1 MDNCHNYATTSKKR
15 RIPISDDIH
24 IIIKKFRD
32 KDKHDEK
39 PSTSGDHDY
48 DDEHSMDSEELKR
61 VRQQEPSSSCVTA
74 STSSSN
80 SSGTLAERYHDGGDE
95 RRSSDDIKLILKKL
109 SNIEELL
116 KVVAEQSFNR
126 LAALKQETPG
136 ASGVVTNPAAAGLGL
151 IAAESSCMNVVQE
164 PTFKFPLRTLKELIE
179 LNKGICSDESLY
191 NKLFEYLTKIKLE
204 CDENIVMNAL
214 SMLISDEV
222 LDAVTWDGGK
232 KFKLSSLVIFSD
244 SLYVAWFKGPAQVR
258 RALNSYFLFWHL
270 AAPPPQDNVFVQ
282 SIDVGRF
289 HLSIRI
295 PWNFLHVGRMLYSVQ
310 GLARGLYFL
319 LVADNYGPL
328 LGSVVTGPALFAFDM
343 AMSARNFRKEDC
355 GCPGGCRQYFWMRT
369 VKHVTAVLH
378 WSTMCCLLF
387 GRFEGCVREE

>member
-80 SSGTLAERYHDGGDE
+80 SSGTLGG
-95 RRSSDDIKLILKKL
+95 SGGSTTVVTSGGAFSGGTGITIQQQQLQQPASSQSDDIKLILKKL

-244 SLYVAWFKGPAQVR
+244 SLYVAWFKDRLKYDEYVAEMKDAIEKSHKRFAKTKAKKSTSQQQQPQTLTLTTASDGQ
-258 RALNSYFLFWHL
+258 LFL
-270 AAPPPQDNVFVQ
+270 A
-282 SIDVGRF
+282 
-289 HLSIRI
+289 
-295 PWNFLHVGRMLYSVQ
+295 
-310 GLARGLYFL
+310 
-319 LVADNYGPL
+319 
-328 LGSVVTGPALFAFDM
+328 
-343 AMSARNFRKEDC
+343 
-355 GCPGGCRQYFWMRT
+355 
-369 VKHVTAVLH
+369 
-378 WSTMCCLLF
+378 
-387 GRFEGCVREE
+387 

>member
-39 PSTSGDHDY
+39 PSNSGDHDY

-61 VRQQEPSSSCVTA
+61 VRQQEPSSSCVAA

-80 SSGTLAERYHDGGDE
+80 SSGTLGAMGTIISGTGITIGT
-95 RRSSDDIKLILKKL
+95 SGIQVQQQQLQQPASSQSDDIKLILKKL
-109 SNIEELL
+109 TNIEELL

-126 LAALKQETPG
+126 LAALKQE
-136 ASGVVTNPAAAGLGL
+136 AAGTASVVPTTAATSLGL
-151 IAAESSCMNVVQE
+151 LAAEPSCINVE

-214 SMLISDEV
+214 SMLVSDEV

-244 SLYVAWFKGPAQVR
+244 SLYVAWFKDRLKYDEYVAEMKDAIDKSHKRFSKTKAKKSSQQQQHQTLTLATATTATVVSDGQ
-258 RALNSYFLFWHL
+258 LFL
-270 AAPPPQDNVFVQ
+270 
-282 SIDVGRF
+282 S
-289 HLSIRI
+289 
-295 PWNFLHVGRMLYSVQ
+295 
-310 GLARGLYFL
+310 
-319 LVADNYGPL
+319 
-328 LGSVVTGPALFAFDM
+328 
-343 AMSARNFRKEDC
+343 
-355 GCPGGCRQYFWMRT
+355 
-369 VKHVTAVLH
+369 
-378 WSTMCCLLF
+378 
-387 GRFEGCVREE
+387 

>member
-48 DDEHSMDSEELKR
+48 DDEHSMDSEELRR
-61 VRQQEPSSSCVTA
+61 VRQQEPSSSCMA
-74 STSSSN
+74 PSTSSSN
-80 SSGTLAERYHDGGDE
+80 SNSGTMNNVMGTIMASGTGITIGT
-95 RRSSDDIKLILKKL
+95 SGIAVQQQQSVNSQSDDIKLILKKL
-109 SNIEELL
+109 TNIEELL

-126 LAALKQETPG
+126 LAALKQEAGG
-136 ASGVVTNPAAAGLGL
+136 ATTVVPTAASNLGL
-151 IAAESSCMNVVQE
+151 IAE
-164 PTFKFPLRTLKELIE
+164 PNCISMEASFKFPLRTLKELIE

-214 SMLISDEV
+214 AMIVSDEV

-244 SLYVAWFKGPAQVR
+244 SLYVAWFKDRLKYDEYVAEMKDAIDKSHKRFAKMKTKKMPQQQHQTLTLTTATGTTTATVVSDGQ
-258 RALNSYFLFWHL
+258 LFL
-270 AAPPPQDNVFVQ
+270 
-282 SIDVGRF
+282 
-289 HLSIRI
+289 
-295 PWNFLHVGRMLYSVQ
+295 
-310 GLARGLYFL
+310 
-319 LVADNYGPL
+319 
-328 LGSVVTGPALFAFDM
+328 T
-343 AMSARNFRKEDC
+343 
-355 GCPGGCRQYFWMRT
+355 
-369 VKHVTAVLH
+369 
-378 WSTMCCLLF
+378 
-387 GRFEGCVREE
+387 

>member
-61 VRQQEPSSSCVTA
+61 VRQQEPSTCVTA

-80 SSGTLAERYHDGGDE
+80 SSGTLGAGG
-95 RRSSDDIKLILKKL
+95 SASIGTSVFAGGTGITIQQQQQPPASSQSDDIKLILKKL

-126 LAALKQETPG
+126 LAALKQEAPG
-136 ASGVVTNPAAAGLGL
+136 ASGVVPSLL
-151 IAAESSCMNVVQE
+151 AAEPSCLNVVTTPE
-164 PTFKFPLRTLKELIE
+164 PSFKFPLRTLKELIE

-244 SLYVAWFKGPAQVR
+244 SLYVAWFKDRLKYDEYVSEMKDAIEKSHKRFAKTKAKKSATVTTVQQSQAQQQQQQHQTLTLTT
-258 RALNSYFLFWHL
+258 ASDGQLFL
-270 AAPPPQDNVFVQ
+270 A
-282 SIDVGRF
+282 
-289 HLSIRI
+289 
-295 PWNFLHVGRMLYSVQ
+295 
-310 GLARGLYFL
+310 
-319 LVADNYGPL
+319 
-328 LGSVVTGPALFAFDM
+328 
-343 AMSARNFRKEDC
+343 
-355 GCPGGCRQYFWMRT
+355 
-369 VKHVTAVLH
+369 
-378 WSTMCCLLF
+378 
-387 GRFEGCVREE
+387 

>member
-1 MDNCHNYATTSKKR
+1 MDNCHNYATTSKKK

-48 DDEHSMDSEELKR
+48 DDEHSMDSEELRR
-61 VRQQEPSSSCVTA
+61 VRLQEPSSSCVAA

-80 SSGTLAERYHDGGDE
+80 SNSGTMNSVMGTIMAGGTGITIGTGGMSVHQQQPV
-95 RRSSDDIKLILKKL
+95 SSQPDDIRMILKKL
-109 SNIEELL
+109 TNIEELL

-126 LAALKQETPG
+126 LAALKQE
-136 ASGVVTNPAAAGLGL
+136 ASGSATVPTTAATAASLGL
-151 IAAESSCMNVVQE
+151 IATESNCISME

-214 SMLISDEV
+214 SMIVSDEV

-244 SLYVAWFKGPAQVR
+244 SLYVAWFKDRLKYDEYVSEMKDAIEKSHKRFAKMKAKKLSQQQ
-258 RALNSYFLFWHL
+258 HL
-270 AAPPPQDNVFVQ
+270 QQHQTLTLTTAGGTTTATVASDGQ
-282 SIDVGRF
+282 
-289 HLSIRI
+289 
-295 PWNFLHVGRMLYSVQ
+295 LY
-310 GLARGLYFL
+310 LA
-319 LVADNYGPL
+319 
-328 LGSVVTGPALFAFDM
+328 
-343 AMSARNFRKEDC
+343 
-355 GCPGGCRQYFWMRT
+355 
-369 VKHVTAVLH
+369 
-378 WSTMCCLLF
+378 
-387 GRFEGCVREE
+387 

>member
-80 SSGTLAERYHDGGDE
+80 SSGTLGAGG
-95 RRSSDDIKLILKKL
+95 SASIGTSVFAGGTGITIQQQQPPASSQSDDIKLILKKL

-126 LAALKQETPG
+126 LAALKQEAPG
-136 ASGVVTNPAAAGLGL
+136 ASGVVPSLL
-151 IAAESSCMNVVQE
+151 AAEPSCLNVVTTPE
-164 PTFKFPLRTLKELIE
+164 LSFKFPLRTLKELIE

-244 SLYVAWFKGPAQVR
+244 SLYVAWFKDRLKYDEYVSEMKDAIEKSHKRFAKTKAKKSTATVTTVQQAQPQQHQTLTLTT
-258 RALNSYFLFWHL
+258 ASDGQLFL
-270 AAPPPQDNVFVQ
+270 A
-282 SIDVGRF
+282 
-289 HLSIRI
+289 
-295 PWNFLHVGRMLYSVQ
+295 
-310 GLARGLYFL
+310 
-319 LVADNYGPL
+319 
-328 LGSVVTGPALFAFDM
+328 
-343 AMSARNFRKEDC
+343 
-355 GCPGGCRQYFWMRT
+355 
-369 VKHVTAVLH
+369 
-378 WSTMCCLLF
+378 
-387 GRFEGCVREE
+387 

>member
-1 MDNCHNYATTSKKR
+1 MDNCHNYATTSKKK

-48 DDEHSMDSEELKR
+48 DDEHSMDSEELRR
-61 VRQQEPSSSCVTA
+61 VRQQEPSSSCVAA
-74 STSSSN
+74 STSSNNSN
-80 SSGTLAERYHDGGDE
+80 SGTMNSVMGTIMTGGTGITIGTGGMVGHQQQPV
-95 RRSSDDIKLILKKL
+95 SSQPDDIRMILKKL
-109 SNIEELL
+109 TNIEELL

-126 LAALKQETPG
+126 LAALKQEATGSTTVVPTSAATA
-136 ASGVVTNPAAAGLGL
+136 ASLGL
-151 IAAESSCMNVVQE
+151 IEPNCISME

-214 SMLISDEV
+214 SMIVSDEV

-244 SLYVAWFKGPAQVR
+244 SLYVAWFKDRLKYDEYVSEMKDAIEK
-258 RALNSYFLFWHL
+258 SHK
-270 AAPPPQDNVFVQ
+270 
-282 SIDVGRF
+282 RF
-289 HLSIRI
+289 AKMKAKKISQQQQQHQTLTLTTSGGTTTATVASDGQLYLS
-295 PWNFLHVGRMLYSVQ
+295 
-310 GLARGLYFL
+310 
-319 LVADNYGPL
+319 
-328 LGSVVTGPALFAFDM
+328 
-343 AMSARNFRKEDC
+343 
-355 GCPGGCRQYFWMRT
+355 
-369 VKHVTAVLH
+369 
-378 WSTMCCLLF
+378 
-387 GRFEGCVREE
+387 

>member
-61 VRQQEPSSSCVTA
+61 VRQQEPSSSCVPA

-80 SSGTLAERYHDGGDE
+80 SNSATLGGAGGSTMVVTSGGAFSGGTGITIQQQQQQQ
-95 RRSSDDIKLILKKL
+95 SPASSQSDDIKLILKKL

-136 ASGVVTNPAAAGLGL
+136 ASGVVTNPAAASLGL
-151 IAAESSCMNVVQE
+151 LAAEPSCMNVVQE

-244 SLYVAWFKGPAQVR
+244 SLYVAWFKDRLKYDEYVAEMKDAIEKSHKRFAKTKAKKSTSQQQQQQQPQTLTLTTASDGQ
-258 RALNSYFLFWHL
+258 LFL
-270 AAPPPQDNVFVQ
+270 A
-282 SIDVGRF
+282 
-289 HLSIRI
+289 
-295 PWNFLHVGRMLYSVQ
+295 
-310 GLARGLYFL
+310 
-319 LVADNYGPL
+319 
-328 LGSVVTGPALFAFDM
+328 
-343 AMSARNFRKEDC
+343 
-355 GCPGGCRQYFWMRT
+355 
-369 VKHVTAVLH
+369 
-378 WSTMCCLLF
+378 
-387 GRFEGCVREE
+387 

>member
-61 VRQQEPSSSCVTA
+61 VRQQEPSSSSVTA

-80 SSGTLAERYHDGGDE
+80 SSGMAGGTITIGTGGLV
-95 RRSSDDIKLILKKL
+95 SGTGGVNIQQPPASSQSDDIKLILKKL

-126 LAALKQETPG
+126 LAALKQEAPG
-136 ASGVVTNPAAAGLGL
+136 GSGVVPSAGMGL
-151 IAAESSCMNVVQE
+151 MAAEPSCMSVE

-244 SLYVAWFKGPAQVR
+244 SLYVAWFKDRLKYDEYVAEMKDAIESHKRFAKTKAKKSAQQQQQPQQQQQQQQHQT
-258 RALNSYFLFWHL
+258 LTLTSSDGQLFL
-270 AAPPPQDNVFVQ
+270 A
-282 SIDVGRF
+282 
-289 HLSIRI
+289 
-295 PWNFLHVGRMLYSVQ
+295 
-310 GLARGLYFL
+310 
-319 LVADNYGPL
+319 
-328 LGSVVTGPALFAFDM
+328 
-343 AMSARNFRKEDC
+343 
-355 GCPGGCRQYFWMRT
+355 
-369 VKHVTAVLH
+369 
-378 WSTMCCLLF
+378 
-387 GRFEGCVREE
+387 

>member
-61 VRQQEPSSSCVTA
+61 VRQQEPSSSCVLA

-80 SSGTLAERYHDGGDE
+80 SNSGALITMGNLMGG
-95 RRSSDDIKLILKKL
+95 SGGATGITIGGSAVTIQQQQQQHPLQQQPSSQSDDIKLILKKL
-109 SNIEELL
+109 TNIEELL

-126 LAALKQETPG
+126 LATLKQEAGTTT
-136 ASGVVTNPAAAGLGL
+136 VVPSSAAASLGL
-151 IAAESSCMNVVQE
+151 IDPSCISVES
-164 PTFKFPLRTLKELIE
+164 TFKFPLRSLKELIE

-204 CDENIVMNAL
+204 CDENIVMTAL
-214 SMLISDEV
+214 GLIVSDEV
-222 LDAVTWDGGK
+222 LDAVSWDGGK

-244 SLYVAWFKGPAQVR
+244 SLYVAWFKDRLKYDEYVAEMKDAIEKSHKRYAKTKAKKSTLQQHPQQHQTLTLTTAGGTTTVVNDGQ
-258 RALNSYFLFWHL
+258 LFL
-270 AAPPPQDNVFVQ
+270 
-282 SIDVGRF
+282 S
-289 HLSIRI
+289 
-295 PWNFLHVGRMLYSVQ
+295 
-310 GLARGLYFL
+310 
-319 LVADNYGPL
+319 
-328 LGSVVTGPALFAFDM
+328 
-343 AMSARNFRKEDC
+343 
-355 GCPGGCRQYFWMRT
+355 
-369 VKHVTAVLH
+369 
-378 WSTMCCLLF
+378 
-387 GRFEGCVREE
+387 

>member
-48 DDEHSMDSEELKR
+48 DDEHSMDSEELRR
-61 VRQQEPSSSCVTA
+61 VRQQEPSSSCVAA

-80 SSGTLAERYHDGGDE
+80 SNSATMNNVMGTIMAGGTGITIGTGGIAVHQQQQQQQPV
-95 RRSSDDIKLILKKL
+95 SSQSDDIKLILKKL
-109 SNIEELL
+109 TNIEELL

-126 LAALKQETPG
+126 LAALKQEATG
-136 ASGVVTNPAAAGLGL
+136 TTTVVPATAGNLGL
-151 IAAESSCMNVVQE
+151 LAEPNCIGMEAS
-164 PTFKFPLRTLKELIE
+164 FKFPLRTLKELIE

-204 CDENIVMNAL
+204 CDENIVINAL
-214 SMLISDEV
+214 AMIVSDEV

-244 SLYVAWFKGPAQVR
+244 SLYVAWFKDRLKYDEYVAEMKDAIDKSHKRFAKMKTKKISQQPQQLQQQHQTLTLTTATGTTTATVVSDGQ
-258 RALNSYFLFWHL
+258 LFL
-270 AAPPPQDNVFVQ
+270 
-282 SIDVGRF
+282 S
-289 HLSIRI
+289 
-295 PWNFLHVGRMLYSVQ
+295 
-310 GLARGLYFL
+310 
-319 LVADNYGPL
+319 
-328 LGSVVTGPALFAFDM
+328 
-343 AMSARNFRKEDC
+343 
-355 GCPGGCRQYFWMRT
+355 
-369 VKHVTAVLH
+369 
-378 WSTMCCLLF
+378 
-387 GRFEGCVREE
+387 

>member
-80 SSGTLAERYHDGGDE
+80 SSGTLGAGG
-95 RRSSDDIKLILKKL
+95 SASIGTSVFAGGTGITIQQQQQQPPASSQSDDIKLILKKL

-126 LAALKQETPG
+126 LAALKQEAPG
-136 ASGVVTNPAAAGLGL
+136 ASGVVPSLL
-151 IAAESSCMNVVQE
+151 AAEPSCLNVVTTPE
-164 PTFKFPLRTLKELIE
+164 LSFKFPLRTLKELIE

-244 SLYVAWFKGPAQVR
+244 SLYVAWFKDRLKYDEYVSEMKDAIEKSHKRFAKTKAKKSTATVTTVQQAQPQHQTLTLTT
-258 RALNSYFLFWHL
+258 ASDGQLFL
-270 AAPPPQDNVFVQ
+270 A
-282 SIDVGRF
+282 
-289 HLSIRI
+289 
-295 PWNFLHVGRMLYSVQ
+295 
-310 GLARGLYFL
+310 
-319 LVADNYGPL
+319 
-328 LGSVVTGPALFAFDM
+328 
-343 AMSARNFRKEDC
+343 
-355 GCPGGCRQYFWMRT
+355 
-369 VKHVTAVLH
+369 
-378 WSTMCCLLF
+378 
-387 GRFEGCVREE
+387 

>member
-1 MDNCHNYATTSKKR
+1 MWVFFFFFAAKKR

-39 PSTSGDHDY
+39 PCELGANWIVGTMVLNDCLFLATSGDHDY

-80 SSGTLAERYHDGGDE
+80 SNGTLGGAGG
-95 RRSSDDIKLILKKL
+95 STTVVTSGGAFSGGTGITIQQQQLQQPASSQSDDIKLILKKL

-244 SLYVAWFKGPAQVR
+244 SLYG
-258 RALNSYFLFWHL
+258 
-270 AAPPPQDNVFVQ
+270 
-282 SIDVGRF
+282 
-289 HLSIRI
+289 
-295 PWNFLHVGRMLYSVQ
+295 
-310 GLARGLYFL
+310 
-319 LVADNYGPL
+319 
-328 LGSVVTGPALFAFDM
+328 
-343 AMSARNFRKEDC
+343 E
-355 GCPGGCRQYFWMRT
+355 
-369 VKHVTAVLH
+369 
-378 WSTMCCLLF
+378 
-387 GRFEGCVREE
+387 

>member
-61 VRQQEPSSSCVTA
+61 IRQQEPTSSCVTA
-74 STSSSN
+74 STSSN
-80 SSGTLAERYHDGGDE
+80 SCGTSGTIGAIAGGTGI
-95 RRSSDDIKLILKKL
+95 SIGPSGMVIQQQMQQPVSSQSDDIKLILKKL
-109 SNIEELL
+109 TNIEELL

-126 LAALKQETPG
+126 LAALKQEA
-136 ASGVVTNPAAAGLGL
+136 ASAAGVVPSSAAAGLGL
-151 IAAESSCMNVVQE
+151 IAAEPSCISVE
-164 PTFKFPLRTLKELIE
+164 STTFNFPLRTLKELIE

-214 SMLISDEV
+214 SMIASDEV
-222 LDAVTWDGGK
+222 LDAVSWDGGK

-244 SLYVAWFKGPAQVR
+244 SLYVAWFKDRLKYDEYVSEMKDAIEKSHKRLAKTKTKKAPQHQTLTLTTASGGTATATVVGDGQ
-258 RALNSYFLFWHL
+258 LFL
-270 AAPPPQDNVFVQ
+270 
-282 SIDVGRF
+282 S
-289 HLSIRI
+289 
-295 PWNFLHVGRMLYSVQ
+295 
-310 GLARGLYFL
+310 
-319 LVADNYGPL
+319 
-328 LGSVVTGPALFAFDM
+328 
-343 AMSARNFRKEDC
+343 
-355 GCPGGCRQYFWMRT
+355 
-369 VKHVTAVLH
+369 
-378 WSTMCCLLF
+378 
-387 GRFEGCVREE
+387 

>member
-1 MDNCHNYATTSKKR
+1 MEHAYATTSKKR

-80 SSGTLAERYHDGGDE
+80 SSGTLAAGMGGAIV
-95 RRSSDDIKLILKKL
+95 SGTGITIGSSAISIQQQPPASSQSDDIKLILKKL

-126 LAALKQETPG
+126 LAALKQEAPG
-136 ASGVVTNPAAAGLGL
+136 GSGVVPGQAATSGMGLM
-151 IAAESSCMNVVQE
+151 ATESNCLNVVSQE
-164 PTFKFPLRTLKELIE
+164 PSFKFPLRTLKELIE

-244 SLYVAWFKGPAQVR
+244 SLYVAWFKDRLKYDEYVAEMKDAIDKSHKRFAKTKAKKSAQQQQQQQQHQTLTLTT
-258 RALNSYFLFWHL
+258 ASDGQLFL
-270 AAPPPQDNVFVQ
+270 A
-282 SIDVGRF
+282 
-289 HLSIRI
+289 
-295 PWNFLHVGRMLYSVQ
+295 
-310 GLARGLYFL
+310 
-319 LVADNYGPL
+319 
-328 LGSVVTGPALFAFDM
+328 
-343 AMSARNFRKEDC
+343 
-355 GCPGGCRQYFWMRT
+355 
-369 VKHVTAVLH
+369 
-378 WSTMCCLLF
+378 
-387 GRFEGCVREE
+387 

>member
-48 DDEHSMDSEELKR
+48 DDEHSMDSEELRR
-61 VRQQEPSSSCVTA
+61 VRQQEPSSSCVATT
-74 STSSSN
+74 TSSSN
-80 SSGTLAERYHDGGDE
+80 SNSGAMNNVMGTIMAGGTGITIGTGGGITVQQQQQQLQHPV
-95 RRSSDDIKLILKKL
+95 SSQSDDIKLILKKL
-109 SNIEELL
+109 TNIEELL

-126 LAALKQETPG
+126 LAALKQEAGT
-136 ASGVVTNPAAAGLGL
+136 ATVVPTTATNLGL
-151 IAAESSCMNVVQE
+151 LATDPNCISVEAS
-164 PTFKFPLRTLKELIE
+164 FKFPLRTLKELIE

-214 SMLISDEV
+214 AMIVSDEV

-244 SLYVAWFKGPAQVR
+244 SLYVAWFKDRLKYDEYVAEMKEAIEKSHKRYAKMKTKKLSQQQQQQQQHQTLTLTTATGTTTATVASDGQI
-258 RALNSYFLFWHL
+258 FL
-270 AAPPPQDNVFVQ
+270 
-282 SIDVGRF
+282 S
-289 HLSIRI
+289 
-295 PWNFLHVGRMLYSVQ
+295 
-310 GLARGLYFL
+310 
-319 LVADNYGPL
+319 
-328 LGSVVTGPALFAFDM
+328 
-343 AMSARNFRKEDC
+343 
-355 GCPGGCRQYFWMRT
+355 
-369 VKHVTAVLH
+369 
-378 WSTMCCLLF
+378 
-387 GRFEGCVREE
+387 

>member
-80 SSGTLAERYHDGGDE
+80 SSGTLGAGG
-95 RRSSDDIKLILKKL
+95 STSVGTSVFAGGTGITIQQQQQQQPPASSQSDDIKLILKKL

-126 LAALKQETPG
+126 LAALKQEAPG
-136 ASGVVTNPAAAGLGL
+136 ASGVVPSL
-151 IAAESSCMNVVQE
+151 IAAEPSCLNVVTTPE
-164 PTFKFPLRTLKELIE
+164 PSFKFPLRTLKELIE

-214 SMLISDEV
+214 NMLISDEV

-244 SLYVAWFKGPAQVR
+244 SLYVAWFKDRLKYDEYVSEMKDAIEKSHKRFAKTKSKKPATVTTAQQQQQHQTLTLTT
-258 RALNSYFLFWHL
+258 ASDGQLFL
-270 AAPPPQDNVFVQ
+270 A
-282 SIDVGRF
+282 
-289 HLSIRI
+289 
-295 PWNFLHVGRMLYSVQ
+295 
-310 GLARGLYFL
+310 
-319 LVADNYGPL
+319 
-328 LGSVVTGPALFAFDM
+328 
-343 AMSARNFRKEDC
+343 
-355 GCPGGCRQYFWMRT
+355 
-369 VKHVTAVLH
+369 
-378 WSTMCCLLF
+378 
-387 GRFEGCVREE
+387 

>member
-15 RIPISDDIH
+15 RMPISDDIH

-61 VRQQEPSSSCVTA
+61 IRQQEPSSSCVVA
-74 STSSSN
+74 SSSSCI
-80 SSGTLAERYHDGGDE
+80 SSGALGPGGTLVGATGITVGT
-95 RRSSDDIKLILKKL
+95 SGLTVQQPVSSQSDDIKLILKKL
-109 SNIEELL
+109 TNIEDLL

-126 LAALKQETPG
+126 LAALKQE
-136 ASGVVTNPAAAGLGL
+136 ASGATSTATAANLGL
-151 IAAESSCMNVVQE
+151 IAAESSCINVE
-164 PTFKFPLRTLKELIE
+164 SMFRFPLRTLKELIE

-214 SMLISDEV
+214 GTIVSDEV

-244 SLYVAWFKGPAQVR
+244 SLYVAWFKDRLKYDEYVAEMKDAIEKSHKRYAKTKAKKSSQQQQQHQTLTLTTATGTTTATVVSDGGQ
-258 RALNSYFLFWHL
+258 LFL
-270 AAPPPQDNVFVQ
+270 
-282 SIDVGRF
+282 S
-289 HLSIRI
+289 
-295 PWNFLHVGRMLYSVQ
+295 
-310 GLARGLYFL
+310 
-319 LVADNYGPL
+319 
-328 LGSVVTGPALFAFDM
+328 
-343 AMSARNFRKEDC
+343 
-355 GCPGGCRQYFWMRT
+355 
-369 VKHVTAVLH
+369 
-378 WSTMCCLLF
+378 
-387 GRFEGCVREE
+387 